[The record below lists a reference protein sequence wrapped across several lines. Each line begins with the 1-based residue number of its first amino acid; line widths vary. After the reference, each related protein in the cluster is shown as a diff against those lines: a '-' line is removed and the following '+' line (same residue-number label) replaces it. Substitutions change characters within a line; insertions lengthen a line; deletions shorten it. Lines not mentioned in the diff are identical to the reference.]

1 MTRSHILP
9 VLGALVIVGGQ
20 SALAMAATPYNP
32 EADFVARLSGK
43 TFTVQRPEGGT
54 LRQENPSAQ
63 AARAQMIGN
72 PLQDRAETLG
82 GKAFTVERAEG
93 RAFRPQNPGAEAAR
107 AQVVGNPLRD
117 RAETLAGK
125 PFTVESAEGGSEI
138 DLSRSYLARFE

>member
-20 SALAMAATPYNP
+20 SALAMAATSYNP

-43 TFTVQRPEGGT
+43 TFTVQRLEGGAHK
-54 LRQENPSAQ
+54 QENPSAG
-63 AARAQMIGN
+63 AASAQVIGN
-72 PLQDRAETLG
+72 PLKDRAETLG
-82 GKAFTVERAEG
+82 GKAFTVRSAEG
-93 RAFRPQNPGAEAAR
+93 KAFRPQNPGAQAAS
-107 AQVVGNPLRD
+107 AQAVGNPLRD

-125 PFTVESAEGGSEI
+125 PFTVESAEGAAEI